1 MLIQIKKGEI
11 HIEGLRIGDYTISE
25 VANEATAKY
34 VLPDDVL
41 VTVHADKTVVAK
53 FYNELKP
60 VTDIPQTGDNTNI
73 ALWAALAGVSL
84 AGAAAVGFVTFRKK
98 KKEEQ

>member
-1 MLIQIKKGEI
+1 M
-11 HIEGLRIGDYTISE
+11 
-25 VANEATAKY
+25 
-34 VLPDDVL
+34 LPDDVL

-73 ALWAALAGVSL
+73 ALWAVLAGVSL
-84 AGAAAVGFVTFRKK
+84 AGAVAVGFVTFRKK